1 MLSVKLTI
9 DGEDLLVQLDDTLL
23 DVLTVSLVWSQL
35 EVELVTLVEVDY
47 LSLERR
53 EGSSHATDEDERT
66 IFLCLLNQLLVTIVT
81 FVVSY
86 KEYDKTINL
95 FFVSI
100 VYLVFYYFLLRFLL
114 WMPFTISIRSK

>member
-1 MLSVKLTI
+1 VVEVDLHLVIADGEDEAQKTVSVLVLKREDCTYLYVLSVKLTI

-81 FVVSY
+81 FCSVIQRV
-86 KEYDKTINL
+86 
-95 FFVSI
+95 
-100 VYLVFYYFLLRFLL
+100 
-114 WMPFTISIRSK
+114 

>member
-95 FFVSI
+95 FLFPLFI
-100 VYLVFYYFLLRFLL
+100 LFLLL
-114 WMPFTISIRSK
+114 SSVCSVSHCYG